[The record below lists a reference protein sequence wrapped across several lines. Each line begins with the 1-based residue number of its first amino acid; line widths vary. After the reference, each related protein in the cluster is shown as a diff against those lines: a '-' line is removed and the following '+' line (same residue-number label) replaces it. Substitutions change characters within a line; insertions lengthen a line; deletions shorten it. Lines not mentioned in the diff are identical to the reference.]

1 MSEIFFVWDID
12 IYTRFYIQE
21 VINYKLTIPI
31 SFDRRWGKGV
41 DGLGPESCETDVEI
55 EIMTGLI
62 SEPAP
67 VIPLHCQIGKSGFQT
82 SILSNG
88 YKASL
93 ERR

>member
-1 MSEIFFVWDID
+1 M
-12 IYTRFYIQE
+12 
-21 VINYKLTIPI
+21 
-31 SFDRRWGKGV
+31 

-62 SEPAP
+62 IEPAP
-67 VIPLHCQIGKSGFQT
+67 VIPLPCQIGKFGFQT

>member
-1 MSEIFFVWDID
+1 M
-12 IYTRFYIQE
+12 
-21 VINYKLTIPI
+21 
-31 SFDRRWGKGV
+31 

-67 VIPLHCQIGKSGFQT
+67 VIPLPCQIGKFGFQT